1 LDASCISQTNNFRH
15 AAGVRLAQAKAER
28 QSTDD
33 ERFKYTALELRLAIE
48 GVTYDRAMGYKA
60 AISPTELG
68 TWQPKKLMQLLI
80 DIEAPCRS
88 DMSCVRTMRHDDDV
102 RREVRPARY

>member
-1 LDASCISQTNNFRH
+1 
-15 AAGVRLAQAKAER
+15 
-28 QSTDD
+28 
-33 ERFKYTALELRLAIE
+33 
-48 GVTYDRAMGYKA
+48 MGYKA
-60 AISPTELG
+60 ETSPTELG